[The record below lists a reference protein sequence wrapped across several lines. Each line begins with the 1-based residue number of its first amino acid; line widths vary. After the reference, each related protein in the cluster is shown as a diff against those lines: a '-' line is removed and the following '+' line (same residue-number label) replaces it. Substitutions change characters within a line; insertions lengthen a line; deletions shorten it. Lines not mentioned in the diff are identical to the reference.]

1 MWQNTLTLIG
11 CVLSIFL
18 SFDVGLTA
26 SQNTWPPR
34 VNPTHFRQKT
44 QFKLYN
50 TMRIF
55 LFGLFYLSSSLLVG
69 QESISTS
76 LTDAHQQV
84 QGTKVFMVVPE
95 SFAVATQF
103 QGFQDFDRSASIL
116 VAILETPVQPLL
128 QAFTKEALKGQG
140 VKMEDKEPIS
150 LNGMKGTW
158 ITGTQKAYGSTF
170 NKYIMVF
177 GDETFTCILNGM
189 YPEEDQEALDALVV
203 DAMRSTYYDQEAELN
218 FLDALSFELDTEDT
232 KMQFGTLLTGS
243 ALYTVDGKVPTES
256 DDKTNFLVGPSLN
269 PSLILDEKAFCI
281 KRLKQLPYEDLA
293 FREEEIIEVDIDGLH
308 GYSIPA
314 IGTDSKDE
322 AERFIYQTILF
333 TDDGNYFI
341 LLGTA
346 ADDFEANR
354 KLFVMLTKRFRRK

>member
-1 MWQNTLTLIG
+1 
-11 CVLSIFL
+11 
-18 SFDVGLTA
+18 
-26 SQNTWPPR
+26 
-34 VNPTHFRQKT
+34 
-44 QFKLYN
+44 
-50 TMRIF
+50 MRII
-55 LFGLFYLSSSLLVG
+55 LLCLLCLGSNLLIG
-69 QESISTS
+69 QESISTN

-103 QGFQDFDRSASIL
+103 QGFQDFDRSASLL

-140 VKMEDKEPIS
+140 VEMEDKEPIS

-158 ITGTQKAYGSTF
+158 ITGTQSAYGSTF
-170 NKYIMVF
+170 NKYILVF
-177 GDETFTCILNGM
+177 GDESFTCIVNGM
-189 YPEEDQEALDALVV
+189 YPEESKEELDALVV

-218 FLDALSFELDTEDT
+218 YLDALSFVLDTKGT

-256 DDKTNFLVGPSLN
+256 EDKANFLAGPSLN

-281 KRLKQLPYEDLA
+281 KRLKQLPYENLS
-293 FREEEIIEVDIDGLH
+293 FREEDIIEVDIDSLH

-314 IGTDSKDE
+314 VGTDSKDE

-333 TDDGNYFI
+333 TDDGNYYI

-346 ADDFEANR
+346 ATDYEENR
-354 KLFVMLTKRFRRK
+354 KLFALLTERFRRK